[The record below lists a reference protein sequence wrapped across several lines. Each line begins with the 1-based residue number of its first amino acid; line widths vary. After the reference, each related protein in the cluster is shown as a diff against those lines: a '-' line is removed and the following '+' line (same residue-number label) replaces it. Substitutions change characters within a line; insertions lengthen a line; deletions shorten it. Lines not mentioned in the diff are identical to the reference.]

1 MLLYYHCAKHW
12 VLFVQSNV
20 YFLWYNYINLFFFY
34 YLFVCH
40 KYYKYIMQ
48 IDHIPLPSLCITI
61 IHSCCCYVKFSNYT
75 VSYYN
80 QHFFFFNLYY
90 CIINFG
96 EYFNE
101 STLDQS
107 KVVVIHHVDKIYIP
121 RFWSWLCMHELTRAH
136 THNVAVC
143 TKSRIWYCSFTG
155 CHMQDRFSMHTS
167 IPASAWKTCTG
178 KGCVKKKS
186 CFEHNHG

>member
-1 MLLYYHCAKHW
+1 MYI
-12 VLFVQSNV
+12 
-20 YFLWYNYINLFFFY
+20 FLWYNYIISISFFFIIC
-34 YLFVCH
+34 LFVTS
-40 KYYKYIMQ
+40 IINMQ

-61 IHSCCCYVKFSNYT
+61 IHSCYCYVKFSNYT

-80 QHFFFFNLYY
+80 QHFFFNLYY

-121 RFWSWLCMHELTRAH
+121 QGSDPDYACM
-136 THNVAVC
+136 
-143 TKSRIWYCSFTG
+143 S
-155 CHMQDRFSMHTS
+155 
-167 IPASAWKTCTG
+167 
-178 KGCVKKKS
+178 
-186 CFEHNHG
+186 